1 MTLPVSTS
9 GRARLRV
16 DPIACD
22 GRGICAELLPGL
34 ITLDDWGFPII
45 HGDVPPALQDEA
57 AEAARLC
64 PKLALRLTA
73 GHSESREAAPGDAP
87 ARPAA
92 DGVHARRLPGAPG
105 WAMVPVLRAV
115 GTLAGA
121 AAPDAMGE
129 NH

>member
-1 MTLPVSTS
+1 MTLPGPAS
-9 GRARLRV
+9 GRARLTV

-45 HGDVPPALQDEA
+45 HGDVPPALRDEA

-73 GHSESREAAPGDAP
+73 GRSVPGESVPGEAP

-92 DGVHARRLPGAPG
+92 GRRRRR
-105 WAMVPVLRAV
+105 WSRS
-115 GTLAGA
+115 
-121 AAPDAMGE
+121 
-129 NH
+129 